1 MALTSFK
8 TLRRMLRFDKRNT
21 WNARLRS
28 DKLAGFWFL
37 LHSLFNN
44 LQSCYLVGPTV
55 TVDEQLGIYSFRER
69 SRYIPSKP
77 ARYALKFWSV
87 NDSASAVTQ
96 LIILFDF
103 ANVHSK
109 GQNTARLSAW

>member
-1 MALTSFK
+1 MTLTKFK
-8 TLRRMLRFDKRNT
+8 TPRRMLRFDKRST
-21 WNARLRS
+21 WNVRLRS
-28 DKLAGFWFL
+28 DKLAGFCFL
-37 LHSLFNN
+37 NSLVNN

-69 SRYIPSKP
+69 CRYIPSKP
-77 ARYALKFWSV
+77 ARYALKFWLV

-96 LIILFDF
+96 LIILLDF

-109 GQNTARLSAW
+109 GRNTARLSAW